1 MSVFMGRPEPG
12 SVLMFITLFLPKAM
26 GLSRVW
32 AATWSPAPVIQ
43 PCWSEWPEL
52 SHMSPMA
59 MVTSGPKLF
68 LIVMTGFL
76 APLHLRSVL
85 RSIAVLFYGPCEP
98 YVKPCVEEGGP
109 LWVGTCTSRRAG
121 SHIWERQSYISPP
134 AWESWFHSSPEGSDP
149 SDPD

>member
-1 MSVFMGRPEPG
+1 MSAFMGLTEPG
-12 SVLMFITLFLPKAM
+12 SVLMFITLFLPKAV
-26 GLSRVW
+26 GLYRVW
-32 AATWSPAPVIQ
+32 AATWSHAPVIQ

-52 SHMSPMA
+52 PPMV
-59 MVTSGPKLF
+59 MVTSGPKLL

-76 APLHLRSVL
+76 ALLHLRSVL

-109 LWVGTCTSRRAG
+109 LWVGPCTSRRVG